1 MTGMTM
7 LTSLTIMM
15 LFDYVDGTDG
25 SIRASDKAWSMS
37 HIYAAYDAFDV
48 DNGNRR
54 SMMTPPMTKWWHIR
68 TTRRKTLSLLFNEVN
83 VAYDG
88 ISRRSMILMTPPMT
102 KMTTHNMW
110 WQHLPQGQWQSMRRK
125 SSAGSSGI
133 FEMKPQR
140 QVGEYKGINK
150 GNKGHKGKW
159 GKA

>member
-54 SMMTPPMTKWWHIR
+54 SMMTPPMTK
-68 TTRRKTLSLLFNEVN
+68 
-83 VAYDG
+83 
-88 ISRRSMILMTPPMT
+88 
-102 KMTTHNMW
+102 
-110 WQHLPQGQWQSMRRK
+110 
-125 SSAGSSGI
+125 
-133 FEMKPQR
+133 
-140 QVGEYKGINK
+140 
-150 GNKGHKGKW
+150 
-159 GKA
+159 